1 MIDRRE
7 FLKLGGATAFAALF
21 GGCERL
27 PKKIVP
33 FVIPPENHALGE
45 ALWYASVCRQCPA
58 GCGIVVR
65 VAEGRAKKIEGNPL
79 HPVNRG
85 KLCARGQAGLQVLYH
100 PERLGRPLIL
110 SGPRGSGKFREA
122 SWEEALSVLL
132 AGMKKVRADN
142 PASLLMLSEPMRGH
156 ANLVAARFM
165 RAFGSPHKV
174 AWDPYG
180 QDALLAACDAV
191 FGVRDVP
198 EYDIAGARYVLSFSG
213 DFLETGLSPVHYG
226 RAYGRMRQERPTV
239 RGKLVHFG
247 PRLSLTAASAD
258 VFLPV
263 APGTE
268 GLAALGIAHVVLRE
282 GDTIRS
288 RASARGAAAAGIW
301 SAGLDRMTPQA
312 VARATGLA
320 PADIEAVAREFAAN
334 QPGLAIA
341 GDAASSCTNGTY
353 NLACVALLN
362 VLVGSVGGPGGVSFP
377 NRLAPFARYGK
388 DAALLLPPP
397 ESGYPA
403 VREAIAGMERGA
415 FRMAMLSGAT
425 NPAFSLPASLRFG
438 DALLKVPLVAAFAS
452 FLDET
457 TSLADVVLPVPT
469 YLEEWGDDI
478 APVGHAGDAI
488 ALAQPAVDPFRDT
501 RAMPDVLIAAA
512 KELGGPVAAAL
523 PWGSF
528 RECIDKAYGGMGV
541 NLEEARR
548 QGGVFP
554 GRPGAPRPAPRAARP
569 VLPKPSAAAFAGDPG
584 KYPLVLHLYPSV
596 AHFDGRGANLPWLQ
610 ELPDPVTTAVWRNW
624 VEIGPETAR
633 TLGLADGDGVT
644 VTSPAGSLDAFVVV
658 HPAIAPGVA
667 AMPLGQGHGRYGKNA
682 AGRGGNPFALLP
694 AGEDSGS
701 KGPARQSTRVALA
714 RAKLA
719 GGLVRTV
726 NIEGQW
732 KYENIL

>member
-1 MIDRRE
+1 MLDRRD

-27 PKKIVP
+27 PRKIVP
-33 FVIPPENHALGE
+33 FVIPPENHKLGE

-122 SWEEALSVLL
+122 SWEEAIAALM
-132 AGMKKVRADN
+132 AGMKKVRTDD
-142 PASLLMLSEPMRGH
+142 PASLLMLTEPMRGH

-165 RAFGSPHKV
+165 RAFGSPHRV
-174 AWDPYG
+174 AWDPFG
-180 QDALLAACDAV
+180 QDALLSACDAV

-247 PRLSLTAASAD
+247 PRLSMTAANAD
-258 VFLPV
+258 VYLPI

-268 GLAALGIAHVVLRE
+268 GLAALGIAHVMVKEKL
-282 GDTIRS
+282 S
-288 RASARGAAAAGIW
+288 PAAAAASSLWG
-301 SAGLDRMTPQA
+301 SGLDRMTPDA
-312 VARATGLA
+312 VAQATGLVA
-320 PADIEAVAREFAAN
+320 ADIAAVAREFAGN
-334 QPGLAIA
+334 RPGLAIA
-341 GDAASSCTNGTY
+341 GDAAASCTNGTF
-353 NLACVALLN
+353 NVACAALLN
-362 VLVGSVGGPGGVSFP
+362 ALAGSVGAPGGVSFP
-377 NRLAPFARYGK
+377 NRLAPFSRYGA

-403 VREAIAGMERGA
+403 LREAIGKMERGA
-415 FRMAMLSGAT
+415 FRMALLSGAA
-425 NPAFSLPASLRFG
+425 NPAFCLPASLKFG
-438 DALLKVPLVAAFAS
+438 EALLKVPLVVSFAS

-457 TSLADVVLPVPT
+457 TSLSDLVLPVPT

-478 APVGHAGDAI
+478 APAGHAGDAVT
-488 ALAQPAVDPFRDT
+488 LSQPVVDAYRDT
-501 RAMPDVLIAAA
+501 RAMSDILIAAG

-523 PWGSF
+523 PWASF
-528 RECIDKAYGGMGV
+528 RECVDKAYGGKGV

-548 QGGVFP
+548 QGGIFTGKP
-554 GRPGAPRPAPRAARP
+554 GPSRPTPKAARP
-569 VLPKPSAAAFAGDPG
+569 ALPKPSAAAFEGDPA
-584 KYPLVLHLYPSV
+584 KYPFVLHVYPSI
-596 AHFDGRGANLPWLQ
+596 AHADGRGANLTWLQ
-610 ELPDPVTTAVWRNW
+610 EMPDPVTTAVWRNW
-624 VEIGPETAR
+624 VEIAPETAR
-633 TLGLADGDGVT
+633 RLGLADGDGVT
-644 VTSPAGSLDAFVVV
+644 VTSPSGSLEAFVVI
-658 HPAIAPGVA
+658 HPAIAAGVA
-667 AMPLGQGHGRYGKNA
+667 AMPLGQGHARYGQHA

-694 AGEDSGS
+694 AGEDAGS

-714 RAKLA
+714 KAKVA
-719 GGLVRTV
+719 GTLVRTV
-726 NIEGQW
+726 NVEGQW

>member
-1 MIDRRE
+1 MLDRRD
-7 FLKLGGATAFAALF
+7 FLKLGGATALAALF

-110 SGPRGSGKFREA
+110 SGPRGSGKFREG
-122 SWEEALSVLL
+122 SWAEALAVLMEGL
-132 AGMKKVRADN
+132 KKVRARD
-142 PASLLMLSEPMRGH
+142 PASLLMLTEPMRGH

-165 RAFGSPHKV
+165 RAFGSPHRI
-174 AWDPYG
+174 AWDPFG
-180 QDALLAACDAV
+180 QDALLSACDAV

-198 EYDIAGARYVLSFSG
+198 EYDLAGARYVLSFSG

-247 PRLSLTAASAD
+247 PRLSMTAANAD
-258 VFLPV
+258 VYLPV
-263 APGTE
+263 PPGME
-268 GLAALGIAHVVLRE
+268 GFAALGIAHVMVKEKL
-282 GDTIRS
+282 TP
-288 RASARGAAAAGIW
+288 AAAAATALW
-301 SAGLDRMTPQA
+301 ASGLDRATPAA
-312 VARATGLA
+312 VAQATGLA
-320 PADIEAVAREFAAN
+320 AADVAAVAREFAGN
-334 QPGLAIA
+334 RPGLAIA
-341 GDAASSCTNGTY
+341 GDAAASCTNGSF
-353 NLACVALLN
+353 NVSCAALLN
-362 VLVGSVGGPGGVSFP
+362 VLAGNVGVPGGVSFP
-377 NRLAPFARYGK
+377 NRLAAFSRYGA

-397 ESGYPA
+397 ASGYPA
-403 VREAIAGMERGA
+403 LREAIAGMERGA
-415 FRMAMLSGAT
+415 FRMALLSGAA
-425 NPAFSLPASLRFG
+425 NPAFSLPAPLRFG
-438 DALLKVPLVAAFAS
+438 EALLKVPLVVAFAP

-457 TSLADVVLPVPT
+457 TSLSDLVLPVPT

-478 APVGHAGDAI
+478 APAGHAGDAI
-488 ALAQPAVDPFRDT
+488 ALSQPVVEPFRDT

-512 KELGGPVAAAL
+512 KEIGGPLAAAL
-523 PWGSF
+523 PWSGF
-528 RECIDKAYGGMGV
+528 RECLDKAYGGLGV

-548 QGGVFP
+548 QGGVF
-554 GRPGAPRPAPRAARP
+554 GGKPGAPRPTPKAARP
-569 VLPKPSAAAFAGDPG
+569 VLPKASPAEFGGDPA
-584 KYPLVLHLYPSV
+584 KFPLVLHVYPSI
-596 AHFDGRGANLPWLQ
+596 ALADGRGANLPWLQ

-633 TLGLADGDGVT
+633 RLGLADGDGVV
-644 VTSPAGSLDAFVVV
+644 VTSAAGSLEAFVVV

-667 AMPLGQGHGRYGKNA
+667 AMPLGQGHGRFGKNA
-682 AGRGGNPFALLP
+682 AGRGGNPFALL
-694 AGEDSGS
+694 AAAEDAGS
-701 KGPARQSTRVALA
+701 KGPARQSTRVALSK
-714 RAKLA
+714 AKLS

-726 NIEGQW
+726 NVEGQW